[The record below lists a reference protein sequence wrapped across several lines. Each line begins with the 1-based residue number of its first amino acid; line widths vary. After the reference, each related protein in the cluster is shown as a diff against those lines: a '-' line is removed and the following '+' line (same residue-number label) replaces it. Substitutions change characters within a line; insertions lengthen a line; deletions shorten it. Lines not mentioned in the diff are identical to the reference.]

1 MPKIHP
7 KRVKTF
13 IWDQETFNADMNQT
27 SCQHIILNPSSFG
40 SKDTDMW
47 ADSTEQFLEKS
58 ENQPLKRKTGVK
70 FCIRYVHY

>member
-1 MPKIHP
+1 MPKIHS

-13 IWDQETFNADMNQT
+13 TWDQETFNIDMNQA

-40 SKDTDMW
+40 SKDMD
-47 ADSTEQFLEKS
+47 ELFLEKS